1 MSPGGDGTGQGG
13 RGPSSPPPVPVP
25 VPGPPPGSRGLP
37 SAPRGQ
43 GHRLRARGAPR
54 SPETGLVGCSSSF
67 PAFPR
72 TSEHRQTGGSPS
84 RLPPPPFSPF
94 LPGNKTKQNKIKPNE
109 TMLTVISEGAEIKA
123 AQTKSR
129 HRPVLFSP
137 KMSWACFE
145 RRQAER
151 SVVKHLRNSALRLRK
166 SVSLYFVSVV
176 ERNEVS
182 HRFRGGGGWEGGR
195 GTETARIRFTLSLFP
210 RHRELLDLVESFQ
223 KYT

>member
-13 RGPSSPPPVPVP
+13 RGPSSPPVPVP
-25 VPGPPPGSRGLP
+25 VPGPPLSSRGLP

-54 SPETGLVGCSSSF
+54 RGWLGAALPSL
-67 PAFPR
+67 
-72 TSEHRQTGGSPS
+72 PS
-84 RLPPPPFSPF
+84 RGPPSTARRAGRHPASPPPPFSPF

-129 HRPVLFSP
+129 HWPVLFSP

-182 HRFRGGGGWEGGR
+182 HRFRGGGGWEGG
-195 GTETARIRFTLSLFP
+195 G
-210 RHRELLDLVESFQ
+210 Q
-223 KYT
+223 KPPAFGSR